1 MLRKLSAYP
10 RQNGLAV
17 ALREVGRLERS
28 IFILNWLRDMAL
40 LHGSA
45 VELGEAIER
54 FQQDTF
60 GVGEAQLIKARNS
73 SERSP
78 NPE

>member
-1 MLRKLSAYP
+1 MTR
-10 RQNGLAV
+10 RV
-17 ALREVGRLERS
+17 
-28 IFILNWLRDMAL
+28 AL

-60 GVGEAQLIKARNS
+60 GVGEAQLIKARNN